1 MSEHHLIAAALS
13 IVQYNDLL
21 QLTANNVLKFD
32 GVRRKFSY
40 TFWQLVIGHLV
51 FVHFPAED
59 LLVAVH
65 ARDVQAFGYEA
76 NMYSFMS
83 RNKCTRVFKRKALVY
98 VMQYKKL
105 RVF

>member
-1 MSEHHLIAAALS
+1 MILIISMGVSEHHLIAAVLS

-65 ARDVQAFGYEA
+65 ARDVQAFGCEA
-76 NMYSFMS
+76 DN
-83 RNKCTRVFKRKALVY
+83 ALFN
-98 VMQYKKL
+98 VM
-105 RVF
+105 